1 MMIPTDALL
10 AHDTDRPADYA
21 HRRPR
26 RPDPLA
32 TVLATV
38 GRFGSVWETAIE
50 IEERATADG
59 VDAGTV
65 GEIAWSLAER
75 VRVTADALTRAG
87 HVWFHGDRV
96 DGDTDPV
103 APAPDPYE
111 RVKSRTRP
119 TRTRK
124 GRTTSIVDRHGR
136 SYVTGSHYGT
146 PSADCAMSTDRLAHA
161 IATAPRTA
169 TGAVDGIALSRLTAV
184 AYPDL
189 PTLTGADT
197 IAWEES
203 QSADPVRAGQY
214 RPVRFPTRYR
224 LATVRP
230 RNGESARRVTFHDG
244 QSVTGLLSPATQRVT
259 MEPDP
264 VTGHPVPTVDPV
276 EYVWQGHTL
285 TRRPVTVR
293 AQRVARVKRVDRAVR
308 VPSTAVLADAL
319 AGEIATVP
327 TVPYRV
333 TWTHT
338 VDGVT
343 WTGAITVTGST
354 DRPRYGVTGLPSPVR
369 NYATADGVRTAIDRA
384 TDGTR

>member
-10 AHDTDRPADYA
+10 AHDTDAPADYA
-21 HRRPR
+21 HRRPT

-32 TVLATV
+32 SVLATV
-38 GRFGSVWETAIE
+38 GRFGSVWATAVDV
-50 IEERATADG
+50 EERARVDG

-87 HVWFHGDRV
+87 HVWWHGDRV
-96 DGDTDPV
+96 DGDADPV

-136 SYVTGSHYGT
+136 SYVTGSHYGR
-146 PSADCAMSTDRLAHA
+146 PSADCTMSADALAYA

-169 TGAVDGIALSRLTAV
+169 TGAVDGVALSRLTAV

-189 PTLTGADT
+189 PTLQGADT

-224 LATVRP
+224 LASVRP

-244 QSVTGLLSPATQRVT
+244 QSVARLLAPSADPA
-259 MEPDP
+259 
-264 VTGHPVPTVDPV
+264 
-276 EYVWQGHTL
+276 YVWQGHTL

-293 AQRVARVKRVDRAVR
+293 AARAARVKRVDRAVR

-327 TVPYRV
+327 TVPYRIA
-333 TWTHT
+333 WTHT
-338 VDGVT
+338 VDGETWQGAVT
-343 WTGAITVTGST
+343 VSGST

-369 NYATADGVRTAIDRA
+369 NYLTVDGVRTAVDRA